1 MSFTDRKPIELKLAP
16 KRMPLP
22 PEVEESLAEGD
33 PGASAALLRH
43 AVEAISE
50 VAGELVRL
58 SSNTSHASDLSR
70 NLTDVSQNLS
80 NCVPGLLES
89 ARAIEQREHE
99 LSLAAS
105 RITEQVKQM
114 NVRQELLLEEIGER
128 AQNLTGL
135 VLTTALLAAAA
146 VVLAGASLFFL
157 FLRP

>member
-1 MSFTDRKPIELKLAP
+1 MSFSDRKPLELKLAP
-16 KRMPLP
+16 KRMALP

-33 PGASAALLRH
+33 PGTSAALLRQ
-43 AVEAISE
+43 AVEAVSE

-58 SSNTSHASDLSR
+58 SSNTSHANDLSR
-70 NLTDVSQNLS
+70 NLADVSQSLS
-80 NCVPGLLES
+80 NCVPALVES
-89 ARAIEQREHE
+89 ARAIEQRERD
-99 LSLAAS
+99 LSHAAA

-114 NVRQELLLEEIGER
+114 NVRQELLLEEIGLR

-157 FLRP
+157 FLRH